1 MLNKRI
7 YEGKSREEL
16 FEKMQEEL
24 NLSLEELYIEEEV
37 MPGSLFKGQRYR
49 LKVVTKED
57 VRSFIEAYVR
67 EFSTLANIKIEYA
80 LTEEDDFYKLELNS
94 ENNPILIG
102 REGKTLTYFQIL
114 LRQALLK
121 NVGQVIHINVDIA
134 NYKEQKLKN
143 LESQIE
149 GIAKEVLSSKIDAI
163 LDPMSSYERRKV
175 HTIISTMDHLKTESV
190 GEGNER
196 HIVIHYVEK

>member
-16 FEKMQEEL
+16 LEKIQEEL

-57 VRSFIEAYVR
+57 VRAFIEAYVR
-67 EFSTLANIKIEYA
+67 EFSTLVNIKIEYE
-80 LTEEDDFYKLELNS
+80 LTEEDDFYKLELNT

-114 LRQALLK
+114 LRQTLLK
-121 NVGQVIHINVDIA
+121 NVGQIIHINVDIA

-143 LESQIE
+143 LERQIE
-149 GIAKEVLSSKIDAI
+149 EIAKEVLSSKIDVI

-175 HTIISTMDHLKTESV
+175 HTIISTIDHLKTESV

>member
-1 MLNKRI
+1 M
-7 YEGKSREEL
+7 
-16 FEKMQEEL
+16 
-24 NLSLEELYIEEEV
+24 
-37 MPGSLFKGQRYR
+37 
-49 LKVVTKED
+49 
-57 VRSFIEAYVR
+57 
-67 EFSTLANIKIEYA
+67 
-80 LTEEDDFYKLELNS
+80 
-94 ENNPILIG
+94 
-102 REGKTLTYFQIL
+102 
-114 LRQALLK
+114 K

-149 GIAKEVLSSKIDAI
+149 EIAKEVLSSKIDAI